1 MTKKKTSKRPKKQQ
15 LEFSGSMN
23 YDENGLSISLNKDV
37 DWYSSMSID
46 FDADGVYCNIDGCEN
61 EISWEE
67 FLDAMGLIT
76 GSIDPAEYFDMYVD
90 EDGVIQS

>member
-1 MTKKKTSKRPKKQQ
+1 MTKKKTLKRAKKQQ

-23 YDENGLSISLNKDV
+23 YGEDGLSISLNKDV
-37 DWYSSMSID
+37 ESYSSMSID
-46 FDADGVYCNIDGCEN
+46 FDADGVYCNINGDEN
-61 EISWEE
+61 EISWME